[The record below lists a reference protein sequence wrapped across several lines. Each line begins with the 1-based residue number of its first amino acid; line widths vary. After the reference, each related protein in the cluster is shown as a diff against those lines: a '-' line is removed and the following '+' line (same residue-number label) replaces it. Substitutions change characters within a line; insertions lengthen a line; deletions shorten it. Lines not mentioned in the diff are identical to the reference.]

1 MGEPVARICLIYNRI
16 KKITALHLNSIS
28 ITNFKNIAD
37 ARLRFSPKINC
48 FLGNNGMGKS
58 NLLDAIYYLSF
69 CKSFSGLTDSAIM
82 KRGEDF
88 VTLRG
93 EYTRKGIAEEL
104 QMGFMAGKRK
114 SFKRGGK
121 EYDRLSAHIGLFPL
135 AMVSPSDQ
143 ELITGTGEERR
154 RFMDQVISQ
163 TDAVYLDHLIRYNRA
178 LQQRNKL
185 LRDHVVDHSLYMAL
199 ELGMERS
206 AAYITR
212 ARERWV
218 ARLTEIFEKYYT
230 RIAADG
236 ERPAMMLRSHL
247 AGRPDDLIALLDQNR
262 LRDEMLGHTTVG
274 PHRDDIELMLN
285 DMPVRRA
292 ASQGQCKTYTIAL
305 RLAQYDFMREASGMR
320 PLLLLDDIFDKLDA
334 TRVERLVEIVSEDIF
349 GQIFITDTNRDHLD
363 HIMAQSGHDYRSW
376 EVKEGAFTLNS
387 SSETMED
394 EAETTAEEPETA
406 DGEAPEAG
414 KEGEA

>member
-1 MGEPVARICLIYNRI
+1 
-16 KKITALHLNSIS
+16 
-28 ITNFKNIAD
+28 
-37 ARLRFSPKINC
+37 
-48 FLGNNGMGKS
+48 
-58 NLLDAIYYLSF
+58 
-69 CKSFSGLTDSAIM
+69 
-82 KRGEDF
+82 
-88 VTLRG
+88 
-93 EYTRKGIAEEL
+93 
-104 QMGFMAGKRK
+104 
-114 SFKRGGK
+114 
-121 EYDRLSAHIGLFPL
+121 
-135 AMVSPSDQ
+135 
-143 ELITGTGEERR
+143 
-154 RFMDQVISQ
+154 
-163 TDAVYLDHLIRYNRA
+163 
-178 LQQRNKL
+178 
-185 LRDHVVDHSLYMAL
+185 
-199 ELGMERS
+199 
-206 AAYITR
+206 
-212 ARERWV
+212 
-218 ARLTEIFEKYYT
+218 
-230 RIAADG
+230 
-236 ERPAMMLRSHL
+236 MMLRSHL

-394 EAETTAEEPETA
+394 EAKTTA